1 MLQTL
6 NKNIHSRDGKCS
18 KNYFYLSTT
27 KMYALSMVVKLKK
40 YGNLLSL
47 VIYYRNKVIKKNIF
61 YWISLSSF
69 IILHSLSL
77 SALSLPFSSIF
88 FLLARVVQALIAT
101 EESILHKSNHTIG
114 DTCWQCKVWW
124 SAPSHH
130 FDHRPVWWAVTTL
143 EFHQQHC
150 TTNLPNPP

>member
-1 MLQTL
+1 
-6 NKNIHSRDGKCS
+6 
-18 KNYFYLSTT
+18 
-27 KMYALSMVVKLKK
+27 MVVKLKK

-77 SALSLPFSSIF
+77 SALSPPFSSIF
-88 FLLARVVQALIAT
+88 FHLARIVQALIAI
-101 EESILHKSNHTIG
+101 EESILHRSNHTIG
-114 DTCWQCKVWW
+114 DTCRQRKVQW

-130 FDHRPVWWAVTTL
+130 FDHRPVWWAVTRGVARKFYLGGANCSIDILTIVHIEYKIINFDIL
-143 EFHQQHC
+143 
-150 TTNLPNPP
+150 LYS

>member
-1 MLQTL
+1 MHTL
-6 NKNIHSRDGKCS
+6 
-18 KNYFYLSTT
+18 LE
-27 KMYALSMVVKLKK
+27 M
-40 YGNLLSL
+40 LLSL
-47 VIYYRNKVIKKNIF
+47 VIYCRNKVKKNKITFFIRFLYLLSLF
-61 YWISLSSF
+61 YILSLF
-69 IILHSLSL
+69 LSLSL
-77 SALSLPFSSIF
+77 STLSLPFSSIF